1 MTTGA
6 VAENEEVGKIIIG
19 TRTWIPPQ
27 ERTTLGLTFDDAL
40 VMPAPSGILPKD
52 TNTRV
57 RLCGDIYLNA
67 PFISA
72 PMDRVTEVRM
82 CIAIGLFGGIG
93 ILHREMGRG
102 ATIQAVREVKR
113 FMAGKIKDPVT
124 VRPSQDLASVRK
136 MRSPYTSFPVTEETG
151 LVGILTKRDMKGK
164 DGAMTVRQVMTSR
177 DRLVVGHPDISLDD
191 AFAMMRHRRVEK
203 LPLVDDGNIL
213 LGLVTSRDLDLSKEN
228 PNATIDQEGR
238 LRVGVAVGS
247 KDQEGM
253 VALVK
258 DLIQVGVDLIC
269 IDSAHGG
276 HIQIVEATR
285 RLKQEFPELP
295 VIAGNVADK
304 ASARELLRAG
314 ADALRCGIGA
324 GSICTTRVV
333 TGCGVPQLTAVME
346 CRQAVEELQLDIS
359 VISDGGATEP
369 GHSTKGLAYGASAM
383 MFGNLLAGTDEAPG
397 DKIDTPHGQVKSYR
411 GMGSAAAMKEH
422 GAERYFKDG
431 EGAKLLPEGVD
442 GNVKYK
448 GPVREQLEELLAGL
462 KSGMGLAGAPTIPD
476 LWRCRIVQVTPA
488 GQRENRPHNL
498 MSHEG

>member
-1 MTTGA
+1 
-6 VAENEEVGKIIIG
+6 
-19 TRTWIPPQ
+19 
-27 ERTTLGLTFDDAL
+27 
-40 VMPAPSGILPKD
+40 
-52 TNTRV
+52 
-57 RLCGDIYLNA
+57 
-67 PFISA
+67 
-72 PMDRVTEVRM
+72 
-82 CIAIGLFGGIG
+82 
-93 ILHREMGRG
+93 
-102 ATIQAVREVKR
+102 
-113 FMAGKIKDPVT
+113 
-124 VRPSQDLASVRK
+124 
-136 MRSPYTSFPVTEETG
+136 
-151 LVGILTKRDMKGK
+151 
-164 DGAMTVRQVMTSR
+164 MTVRQVMTSR